1 MIDYKQV
8 LRDWADKQGPQ
19 KVIQKAIEE
28 LAELIRALS
37 RSDDLENIAEEMADV
52 RVMCMQVEHA
62 ITKSYPELPELI
74 QESFNETILELHK
87 KLLMD
92 AHNKEAELA
101 DEVAG

>member
-1 MIDYKQV
+1 MSDYKQV
-8 LRDWADKQGPQ
+8 LRSWADRQGQHKVRQ
-19 KVIQKAIEE
+19 KCIEE
-28 LAELIRALS
+28 LSELIRALA
-37 RSDDLENIAEEMADV
+37 RGDDFENIAEELADV
-52 RVMCMQVEHA
+52 RICCMQTEHA
-62 ITKSYPELPELI
+62 LTKECEELPELI